1 LVERTQTLDQISI
14 NAPLRAERSEAL
26 SKYSNEECFVG
37 PTCGDSSQRPDKFD
51 HRGKA
56 MKRYWTGI
64 ILIVVGVMFPLD
76 SMNII
81 QFDEII
87 HKYWPLG
94 LILIG
99 VIILLKE
106 HAKP

>member
-1 LVERTQTLDQISI
+1 
-14 NAPLRAERSEAL
+14 
-26 SKYSNEECFVG
+26 
-37 PTCGDSSQRPDKFD
+37 
-51 HRGKA
+51 

-76 SMNII
+76 SMNVI